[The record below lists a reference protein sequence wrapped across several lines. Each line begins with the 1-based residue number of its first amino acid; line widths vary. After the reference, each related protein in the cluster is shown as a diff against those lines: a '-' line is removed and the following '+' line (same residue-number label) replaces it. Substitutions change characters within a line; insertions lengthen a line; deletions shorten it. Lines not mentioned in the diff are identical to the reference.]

1 MNVSTDGSKLCC
13 FLAFIWF
20 SIYVADLDPGTTIG
34 LCTGSIADPDLT
46 MGLCK
51 GSVADLDPDPAI
63 GLCKGSVADLD
74 PDPSTG
80 LLRKLSSESLR
91 KGRFFF

>member
-1 MNVSTDGSKLCC
+1 MNKYANSLSLSIVCKGS
-13 FLAFIWF
+13 F
-20 SIYVADLDPGTTIG
+20 ADRDPDPTIG
-34 LCTGSIADPDLT
+34 LCKDY
-46 MGLCK
+46 
-51 GSVADLDPDPAI
+51 VADLDPDPAI